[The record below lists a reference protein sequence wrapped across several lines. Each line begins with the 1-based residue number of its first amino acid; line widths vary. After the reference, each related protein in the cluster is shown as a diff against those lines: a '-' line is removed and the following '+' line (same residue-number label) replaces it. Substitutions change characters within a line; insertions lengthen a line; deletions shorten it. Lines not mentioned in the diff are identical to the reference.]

1 MSWKEAEEGSS
12 YTCFVQ
18 PKGAITSTTEAL
30 GTVMCR
36 IMPHSNMVQY
46 YCFVECRN
54 LLYVCCRDG
63 TQRKNMLPRASGQKR
78 RFIRGSRKLQEYCVA
93 RMHVKHFTKPASVE
107 VTYISTHTNHAVGIQ
122 ECKYLP
128 LPLSVRKDIQEKF
141 AHGVTLERIMSGKYN
156 AHAHIKTGLYNVILC
171 KILDLILV
179 AVTRGKLSIKLLH
192 DGTSSQDRIAAMHV
206 EKFATLQTIVTK
218 MMPCQLIGSFVS
230 YRWRIQAQ

>member
-1 MSWKEAEEGSS
+1 
-12 YTCFVQ
+12 
-18 PKGAITSTTEAL
+18 
-30 GTVMCR
+30 
-36 IMPHSNMVQY
+36 
-46 YCFVECRN
+46 
-54 LLYVCCRDG
+54 
-63 TQRKNMLPRASGQKR
+63 MLPWASGQKR

-93 RMHVKHFTKPASVE
+93 RMHVKHFTKPASVD
-107 VTYISTHTNHAVGIQ
+107 ISTQCHTNHAVGIQ

-141 AHGVTLERIMSGKYN
+141 AHGVTLEQIMSGKYN
-156 AHAHIKTGLYNVILC
+156 AHAHLNTGLYNVILC

-179 AVTRGKLSIKLLH
+179 AITRGKLSIKLLH

-218 MMPCQLIGSFVS
+218 MMPCQLIGLFVS